1 MTSTQKILKQY
12 KDGKIS
18 DTTIVKMAAFQDE
31 LEKTAT
37 DFAKTLGLMALAAP
51 MFGLSQYYIGKK
63 LDEHEDLKL
72 EKEKDP
78 SFKNMMNMHPGLRNE
93 DQILVK
99 KYFDSLWHFA
109 PTIAQE
115 PLAAGAYIRQAMQL
129 EDAHGG
135 PTYSMV
141 KDLIQAE
148 DKTPGGGDG
157 PGEAIK
163 GPMSSVFTSV
173 I

>member
-1 MTSTQKILKQY
+1 MSSTDKIIKQY
-12 KDGKIS
+12 KEGKIS

-31 LEKTAT
+31 LEKTSA

-63 LDEHEDLKL
+63 LDDHEQAKLQL
-72 EKEKDP
+72 EKEP
-78 SFKNMMNMHPGLRNE
+78 SFKNMINMHPGLRNE

-99 KYFDSLWHFA
+99 KYYDSLWHFA

-148 DKTPGGGDG
+148 DKTPTSGEG